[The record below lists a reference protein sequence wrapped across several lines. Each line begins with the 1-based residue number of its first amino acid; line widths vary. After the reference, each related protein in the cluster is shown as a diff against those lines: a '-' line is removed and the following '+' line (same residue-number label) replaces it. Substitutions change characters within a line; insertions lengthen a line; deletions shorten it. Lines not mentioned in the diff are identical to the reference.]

1 MSRRKFDRQFKIS
14 AVKLVQQSGYSRA
27 EAANS
32 LGVTTSHISGW
43 IKGLGHLEQ
52 AKPVGDGA
60 LVTKAIGDLLK
71 PASSFAEIEL
81 LSCNDPVVYFDRRIK
96 AGVPWASWRL
106 FRTSIRLCGATSTH
120 PR

>member
-32 LGVTTSHISGW
+32 LGVTTSHVSGW
-43 IKGLGHLEQ
+43 IKEFGQLEE

-60 LVTKAIGDLLK
+60 LVAELRALREENAKLKVEREILKKA
-71 PASSFAEIEL
+71 ATFFAKEQ
-81 LSCNDPVVYFDRRIK
+81 P
-96 AGVPWASWRL
+96 
-106 FRTSIRLCGATSTH
+106 
-120 PR
+120 

>member
-43 IKGLGHLEQ
+43 IKELGHLEE

-60 LVTKAIGDLLK
+60 LIAELRALREENAKLKVEREILKKA
-71 PASSFAEIEL
+71 ATFFAKEQ
-81 LSCNDPVVYFDRRIK
+81 P
-96 AGVPWASWRL
+96 
-106 FRTSIRLCGATSTH
+106 
-120 PR
+120 

>member
-32 LGVTTSHISGW
+32 LGVTTSHIRGW
-43 IKGLGHLEQ
+43 IKELGHLGE

-60 LVTKAIGDLLK
+60 LIAELRALREENAKLKVEREILKKA
-71 PASSFAEIEL
+71 ATFFAKEQ
-81 LSCNDPVVYFDRRIK
+81 P
-96 AGVPWASWRL
+96 
-106 FRTSIRLCGATSTH
+106 
-120 PR
+120 